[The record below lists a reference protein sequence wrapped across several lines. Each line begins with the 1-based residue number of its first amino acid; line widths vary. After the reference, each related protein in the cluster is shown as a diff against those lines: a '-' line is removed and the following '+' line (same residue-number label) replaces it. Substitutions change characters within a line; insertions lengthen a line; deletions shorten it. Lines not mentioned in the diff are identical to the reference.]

1 MIINIWKW
9 SVTFAKPLAKCC
21 KQKKNKKKKIH
32 FQTKQLSVGQRGN
45 LTTFIL
51 LTDKFDEHW

>member
-1 MIINIWKW
+1 MYGNGQ
-9 SVTFAKPLAKCC
+9 SHLLNLSQNVAS
-21 KQKKNKKKKIH
+21 KKKKIH
-32 FQTKQLSVGQRGN
+32 FQTKQLSVGQRGH